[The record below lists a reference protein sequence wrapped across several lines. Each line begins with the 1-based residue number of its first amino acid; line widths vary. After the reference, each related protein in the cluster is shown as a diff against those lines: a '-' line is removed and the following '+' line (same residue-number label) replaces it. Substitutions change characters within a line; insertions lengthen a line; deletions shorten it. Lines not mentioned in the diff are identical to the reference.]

1 MSYDTRHRLKTGGD
15 PRTLKDYAALR
26 DELNKLTHPA
36 RPDINWTYA
45 ERLCLSLFEH
55 NGIELQT
62 AAWYTLAR
70 TQLAGLYGL
79 NEGLAI
85 LEALITRQWGSLWPQ
100 PVHARMEI
108 LSGLSK
114 RLQQTMRTLT
124 LTYADLSP
132 LYLAEQHLE
141 NLGDVLQRLELKHL
155 SQLDVLKAVIHNA
168 AVRLENSDGAT
179 DGRGEKSANTL
190 PAGVNDTA
198 LMAASAREQTDKTR
212 WIYVAQPEP
221 PSDITTTEPPP
232 SQRVWKPFLGGALSM
247 LVVGSAALWGWQYIH
262 RPDPLLVQLNASLAP
277 QPVVLTPA
285 QLQALQSHPPSA
297 ETAIRATQHQLT
309 RLTQLPAGW
318 NITYGNQLVQQV
330 LVLWPE
336 QSASLRQQW
345 QQQLDAIALP
355 SESLTGWHQGME
367 QLQRLTDR
375 LNGLDEQHGKYMTVS
390 ELKSQVFALTQS
402 FSQTPPVEEQL
413 RQMQQSGVSP
423 ARAQQ
428 AQMHL
433 NQLLTRYTLLT
444 DKPGNT
450 TP

>member
-1 MSYDTRHRLKTGGD
+1 
-15 PRTLKDYAALR
+15 
-26 DELNKLTHPA
+26 
-36 RPDINWTYA
+36 
-45 ERLCLSLFEH
+45 
-55 NGIELQT
+55 
-62 AAWYTLAR
+62 
-70 TQLAGLYGL
+70 
-79 NEGLAI
+79 
-85 LEALITRQWGSLWPQ
+85 
-100 PVHARMEI
+100 
-108 LSGLSK
+108 
-114 RLQQTMRTLT
+114 
-124 LTYADLSP
+124 
-132 LYLAEQHLE
+132 
-141 NLGDVLQRLELKHL
+141 
-155 SQLDVLKAVIHNA
+155 
-168 AVRLENSDGAT
+168 
-179 DGRGEKSANTL
+179 
-190 PAGVNDTA
+190 
-198 LMAASAREQTDKTR
+198 
-212 WIYVAQPEP
+212 
-221 PSDITTTEPPP
+221 
-232 SQRVWKPFLGGALSM
+232 M
-247 LVVGSAALWGWQYIH
+247 LVVGCAALWGWQYIH

-330 LVLWPE
+330 LALWPE

-355 SESLTGWHQGME
+355 SESLNGWHQGME
-367 QLQRLTDR
+367 QLRRLTDR

>member
-1 MSYDTRHRLKTGGD
+1 MAQATTTTSDDKEKQEQKVEVEFFHIDMIPDAMDKMKWPVAAKLMRHWFNAKPALAFTVKT
-15 PRTLKDYAALR
+15 KDQYQNEKAQ
-26 DELNKLTHPA
+26 
-36 RPDINWTYA
+36 DIPEGVVNCDIVKMTWA
-45 ERLCLSLFEH
+45 IQFEQVIK
-55 NGIELQT
+55 GI
-62 AAWYTLAR
+62 AY
-70 TQLAGLYGL
+70 
-79 NEGLAI
+79 
-85 LEALITRQWGSLWPQ
+85 
-100 PVHARMEI
+100 
-108 LSGLSK
+108 LSGTWDSPKGRELLKK
-114 RLQQTMRTLT
+114 RLSQKG
-124 LTYADLSP
+124 D
-132 LYLAEQHLE
+132 YLKNNVSIGYTDDIRELE
-141 NLGDVLQRLELKHL
+141 
-155 SQLDVLKAVIHNA
+155 
-168 AVRLENSDGAT
+168 
-179 DGRGEKSANTL
+179 
-190 PAGVNDTA
+190 
-198 LMAASAREQTDKTR
+198 
-212 WIYVAQPEP
+212 
-221 PSDITTTEPPP
+221 SDITATEPPP
-232 SQRVWKPFLGGALSM
+232 SQRAWKPFLGGALSM
-247 LVVGSAALWGWQYIH
+247 LMVGSMALWGWQYIH

-297 ETAIRATQHQLT
+297 ETVIRATQHQLT
-309 RLTQLPAGW
+309 RLAQLPAGW

-330 LVLWPE
+330 LALWPE

-355 SESLTGWHQGME
+355 PESLTGWHQGME

-423 ARAQQ
+423 ALAQQ

>member
-1 MSYDTRHRLKTGGD
+1 M
-15 PRTLKDYAALR
+15 
-26 DELNKLTHPA
+26 
-36 RPDINWTYA
+36 
-45 ERLCLSLFEH
+45 
-55 NGIELQT
+55 
-62 AAWYTLAR
+62 
-70 TQLAGLYGL
+70 
-79 NEGLAI
+79 
-85 LEALITRQWGSLWPQ
+85 
-100 PVHARMEI
+100 
-108 LSGLSK
+108 
-114 RLQQTMRTLT
+114 
-124 LTYADLSP
+124 
-132 LYLAEQHLE
+132 
-141 NLGDVLQRLELKHL
+141 
-155 SQLDVLKAVIHNA
+155 
-168 AVRLENSDGAT
+168 
-179 DGRGEKSANTL
+179 
-190 PAGVNDTA
+190 
-198 LMAASAREQTDKTR
+198 LM
-212 WIYVAQPEP
+212 
-221 PSDITTTEPPP
+221 
-232 SQRVWKPFLGGALSM
+232 
-247 LVVGSAALWGWQYIH
+247 VGSMALWGWQYIH

-297 ETAIRATQHQLT
+297 GRVIRATQHQLT

-330 LVLWPE
+330 LALWPE

-355 SESLTGWHQGME
+355 PESLTGWHQGME

-423 ARAQQ
+423 ALAQQ